1 MTKNFNLESL
11 DKDYLFHPVTNLKS
25 HLTDEMLIL
34 EKGEGIYVFDRD
46 GKQYIDGLAGLW
58 CTSLGHGV
66 SELAEVA
73 KEQMTKLGY
82 STLFSS
88 KSHEP
93 AILLAEKLIEM
104 SPFSSGKVFFG
115 LSGSDANDT
124 QYKLFTYAN
133 NKLGKPEKKKILA
146 RKKGY
151 HGVTV
156 ASASMTGLPN
166 QHKLFDLP
174 KEHFIHTETPHYFK
188 ERNQGE
194 SEGDY
199 LARLTKS
206 LEELI
211 EKEGAET
218 IAAMIAEPLMG
229 AGGVILPPEGYF
241 PAIQAVLNKYDIP
254 LIADE
259 VITGFGRTG
268 NAFGSETYDIKPT
281 SMTLAKALSSGYIP
295 ISAVIVNDE
304 LFEPIKEASGDI
316 GVFGHGYTYTG
327 HPVSCAVALK
337 TLEIYER
344 DKVFQHAEK
353 VGKYFQNSMKD
364 ILKEDYVGEV
374 RGIGL
379 IAGIELYKDPSN
391 KIPFEEAGKAG
402 KILSDTCQKNGL
414 IVRPILDTIALCPPL
429 IISEKEIDE
438 LTDKLKKSLQEAKDE
453 IMKIH

>member
-1 MTKNFNLESL
+1 MSWG
-11 DKDYLFHPVTNLKS
+11 S
-25 HLTDEMLIL
+25 
-34 EKGEGIYVFDRD
+34 
-46 GKQYIDGLAGLW
+46 
-58 CTSLGHGV
+58 

-104 SPFSSGKVFFG
+104 SPFRLEKFF
-115 LSGSDANDT
+115 
-124 QYKLFTYAN
+124 
-133 NKLGKPEKKKILA
+133 LA
-146 RKKGY
+146 YPVPMLTTPNTNYSPMPTISWASRKRRKSLQEKGY

-166 QHKLFDLP
+166 QHRLFDLP

-188 ERNQGE
+188 EGMNDE
-194 SEGDY
+194 TEADY
-199 LARLTKS
+199 LVRLTES
-206 LEELI
+206 LDELI

-241 PAIQAVLNKYDIP
+241 PAIQAILNKYDIP

-268 NAFGSETYDIKPT
+268 NAFGSETYEIKPT

-316 GVFGHGYTYTG
+316 GVFGHGYTYT
-327 HPVSCAVALK
+327 VIRFLV
-337 TLEIYER
+337 
-344 DKVFQHAEK
+344 Q
-353 VGKYFQNSMKD
+353 
-364 ILKEDYVGEV
+364 
-374 RGIGL
+374 
-379 IAGIELYKDPSN
+379 
-391 KIPFEEAGKAG
+391 
-402 KILSDTCQKNGL
+402 
-414 IVRPILDTIALCPPL
+414 
-429 IISEKEIDE
+429 
-438 LTDKLKKSLQEAKDE
+438 
-453 IMKIH
+453 